1 MKYNNC
7 FFYIQIRYKLD
18 QTRFLLL
25 RMLISVLL
33 QKVITQK
40 GFSVETRKFKMVYY
54 MIIARVRN

>member
-54 MIIARVRN
+54 MIITRVRN